1 MTEWSRQNINM
12 KTKNIEFLHEILTEQ
27 MNHWLLFPCAL
38 TIWGITERYTA
49 KVGPILLLWV
59 LCGLFPF
66 LFFIIR
72 SRFDGFFKL
81 ILLQLAVAAPGT
93 VILFLLD
100 RTILLFIHSACAV
113 GYMVFSLIIYLNDDK
128 PDTIPLHPVVGMLL
142 SAFSILLL
150 RYQNISGWDLYFV
163 VPLVAAL
170 ALYALTLYIRQYME
184 FLAVNSRSAGHLPAA
199 EMFRSGFLLVSGFV
213 LSGAVILLIFANVGN
228 YGPLWTTIKRWLRDS
243 LRSMFSGL
251 PRSDPNDLA
260 PLTEAEMEPTEIVP
274 QITEISQPALIW
286 QIFEIAAYVVVSCFL
301 AFCLIVFL
309 FRMIQFFRLR
319 FTRSVQGRKPEQ
331 EFEPDLDVR
340 EKCGIER
347 IAAKRRNLSELLSP
361 AQRIRRLYKKRILA
375 SAQELAEGSRQRLRI
390 LTPRECGR
398 RLEEEQMAQIY
409 EQVRY
414 SNSEATADTLRQMKN
429 ALRHRGHSLE

>member
-1 MTEWSRQNINM
+1 M
-12 KTKNIEFLHEILTEQ
+12 KTKNIELLHEILTEQ

-38 TIWGITERYTA
+38 TIWGISERYTG
-49 KVGPILLLWV
+49 KVGPIILLWV

-66 LFFIIR
+66 LFFVIR
-72 SRFDGFFKL
+72 SRIDGFFKFMFL
-81 ILLQLAVAAPGT
+81 HLAVSAPGT

-100 RTILLFIHSACAV
+100 RMILLFICSACAV
-113 GYMVFSLIIYLNDDK
+113 GYMIYSLIVYLNDDK
-128 PDTIPLHPVVGMLL
+128 PDTVPLHPVVGMLL

-150 RYQNISGWDLYFV
+150 RYQNIIGWDLYFV

-184 FLAVNSRSAGHLPAA
+184 FLTVNASSAGHLPAA
-199 EMFRSGFLLVSGFV
+199 DMFRSGFLLVSGFV
-213 LSGAVILLIFANVGN
+213 LCGAVILLTFANVGN
-228 YGPLWTTIKRWLRDS
+228 YGPLWMTIKRWLRDS

-251 PRSDPNDLA
+251 PQSEPNDLA
-260 PLTEAEMEPTEIVP
+260 PLTEVEIEPTEIIP
-274 QITEISQPALIW
+274 QVTEIGQPALIW
-286 QIFEIAAYVVVSCFL
+286 QILEIAAYVVVSCFL

-309 FRMIQFFRLR
+309 FRMIQFLR
-319 FTRSVQGRKPEQ
+319 FRFARSIQGRKTEQ
-331 EFEPDLDVR
+331 ELEPDMDVR

-347 IAAKRRNLSELLSP
+347 ITAKRRNLSELLSP

-375 SAQELAEGSRQRLRI
+375 SVQELTEGSRQRLRI

-398 RLEEEQMAQIY
+398 RLEEEGMAQIY

-429 ALRHRGHSLE
+429 ALRHKGHPWE